1 MHDFKGSFFM
11 KSVRD
16 YKKLTINPMAMK
28 IETELTWDVAMSRLC
43 SVLETI
49 DF

>member
-1 MHDFKGSFFM
+1 M